1 MTTDTAGYQAR
12 HETITLT
19 EVAPGT
25 ARRLQVYRYGL
36 PGARPKVYLQAG
48 LHADEL
54 PGMLALHHLLA
65 RLDQDQVAGRIQG
78 EIVVVPVANPIG
90 LSQTVNT
97 TLLGRYEIG
106 SGSNFNRDYPDLAEL
121 IGGDIAGRL
130 GTDAQANIAAIRAA
144 MAAAIDG
151 LRPESEL
158 AALRLTLLGLNHDA
172 DYVLDLHA
180 DTDAELHLYM
190 GPALWPDAGKQ
201 LAADMAATVTLL
213 AEISGGNP
221 FDEAVSGP
229 WWALAKR
236 FPDHPIPP
244 ACFAATVELRGA
256 NLVEDA
262 LAASDAAGLH
272 RFLQRR
278 GVIAGDPGPLPAH
291 AHPATPLA
299 GLEPVKAPVPGLI
312 VYRVPLGAVVSP
324 GTTIAEMVDPTGGR
338 TAVTCRSA
346 GRVFARTEQ
355 RFARPG
361 YRIAKIASAEP
372 LPERTGKLLGD

>member
-12 HETITLT
+12 RETITLP

-25 ARRLQVYRYGL
+25 ARQLQVYRYGQA
-36 PGARPKVYLQAG
+36 GARPKVYLQAG

-65 RLDQDQVAGRIQG
+65 TLDQDQLAGRITG

-121 IGGDIAGRL
+121 VGDGLGDRL
-130 GTDAQANIAAIRAA
+130 GPDPTANVAAIRAA
-144 MAAAIDG
+144 MTAALADMKT
-151 LRPESEL
+151 ESEL
-158 AALRLTLLGLNHDA
+158 AFLRLTLLRLSHDA

-190 GPALWPDAGKQ
+190 GPALWPDAGEQ
-201 LAADMAATVTLL
+201 LAGDMAATVTLL
-213 AEISGGNP
+213 AEVSGGNP

-236 FPDHPIPP
+236 FPDHPIPSG
-244 ACFAATVELRGA
+244 CFAATVELRGA
-256 NLVEDA
+256 NLIEDE

-278 GVIAGDPGPLPAH
+278 GAIAGDPGPLPDRI
-291 AHPATPLA
+291 HPATPLA
-299 GLEPVKAPVPGLI
+299 GLEPIKAPVPGLI
-312 VYRVPLGAVVSP
+312 VYRVPLGAVVTP
-324 GTTIAEMVDPTGGR
+324 GTVIAEMVNPTGGR
-338 TAVTCRSA
+338 TPVVCRSA

-355 RFARPG
+355 RFTRPG
-361 YRIAKIASAEP
+361 HRVAKIASATA
-372 LPERTGKLLGD
+372 LAERTGKLLGD

>member
-1 MTTDTAGYQAR
+1 MTTDTAGHQAR
-12 HETITLT
+12 RETITLP

-25 ARRLQVYRYGL
+25 ARRLQVYRYGRA
-36 PGARPKVYLQAG
+36 GARPKVYLQAG

-54 PGMLALHHLLA
+54 PGMLALHHLLV
-65 RLDQDQVAGRIQG
+65 RLDQDEAAGNIRG

-121 IGGDIAGRL
+121 IADEVGARL
-130 GTDAQANIAAIRAA
+130 GPDEAANVAAIRAA
-144 MAAAIDG
+144 MGRALAG
-151 LRPESEL
+151 LQAESEL
-158 AALRLTLLGLNHDA
+158 AALRLTLLRLSHDA

-190 GPALWPDAGKQ
+190 GPAVWPEIGEQ
-201 LAADMAATVTLL
+201 LAAELAATVTLL
-213 AEISGGNP
+213 AEVSGGNP
-221 FDEAVSGP
+221 FDEAASGP

-236 FPDHPIPP
+236 FPGHPIPT

-262 LAASDAAGLH
+262 LAAADAAGLH

-278 GVIAGDPGPLPAH
+278 GVIAGDPGPRPAL
-291 AHPATPLA
+291 AYPATPLA
-299 GLEPVKAPVPGLI
+299 GLEAVKAPVSGLI
-312 VYRVPLGAVVSP
+312 VYHVPLGADVTP
-324 GTTIAEMVDPTGGR
+324 GTVIAEMVDPIGGR
-338 TAVTCRSA
+338 TPVACRSA

-361 YRIAKIASAEP
+361 HRIAKIASAAP
-372 LPERTGKLLGD
+372 LPGRTGKLLGD